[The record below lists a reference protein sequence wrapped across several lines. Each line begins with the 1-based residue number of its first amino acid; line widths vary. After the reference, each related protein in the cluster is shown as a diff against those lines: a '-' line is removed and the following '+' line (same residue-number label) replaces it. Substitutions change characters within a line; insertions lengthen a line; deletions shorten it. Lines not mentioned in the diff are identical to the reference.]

1 MVQSNHPS
9 YEELLLW
16 HSGELSPEQATVVK
30 THLGGCKD
38 CASQIDE
45 ITDICEDVNW
55 VSTEAAQRGLRSA
68 ISSKKRRRFVVGRQV
83 AAGIAAALIVS
94 LLLLFTFSDLTP
106 EARADSLLSKAIREE
121 TAAVSRRRLV
131 HFKSGPNQCQWTVG
145 ADGSQSSPAAFASSS
160 FCGLVSANLQS
171 AGWTDPLSARSFQR
185 WRTSLKKKRD
195 TIAKAPEATEVTTS
209 TQEGPLRSATLRVRI
224 SDYRPVAVRFQF
236 ADSSGAEQRA
246 VDITEEEEV
255 PQQVAEFPAPVEPKT
270 PAPTAPVVPAVIDP
284 MDETEARVRLTLHR
298 LGVDTNVLL
307 AVERTGNGV
316 RVWGVVPTAETKS
329 TVFAALSASPDVEV
343 NVLSETEE
351 AQQQAP
357 LPWTAAHGDSSPL
370 DFDQIRTLFSDNSAG
385 RQEFLNGLDAVTR
398 RLAGEARSRDALLAL
413 ASRLRSSEQEEP
425 LQKAAADLDSR
436 MAVDTSLLANQL
448 QPLTGKISGRAKR
461 LSYPQAMELYTL
473 VHDVA
478 FQSRSREPLALDDAL
493 ARVRAL
499 LVKG

>member
-1 MVQSNHPS
+1 MHSEHS
-9 YEELLLW
+9 SFEELLLW
-16 HSGELSPEQATVVK
+16 HSGELSPEQATAVK
-30 THLGGCKD
+30 AHLSVCRE
-38 CASQIDE
+38 CASRIAE

-68 ISSKKRRRFVVGRQV
+68 ISSKKRHRFFVSRPV

-121 TAAVSRRRLV
+121 TAAVSHRRLV

-145 ADGSQSSPAAFASSS
+145 ADGSQSTPAAFASSS

-171 AGWTDPLSARSFQR
+171 ADWNDPLSARSFQR
-185 WRTSLKKKRD
+185 WRNSLKKKRD

-209 TQEGPLRSATLRVRI
+209 TQEGPLRSATLRVRV

-236 ADSSGAEQRA
+236 ADSSGVEQPA
-246 VDITEEEEV
+246 VDITEEEV
-255 PQQVAEFPAPVEPKT
+255 PQQVAEFPTPPEPKT
-270 PAPTAPVVPAVIDP
+270 PTPATPPAPAIIDP
-284 MDETEARVRLTLHR
+284 MDETEARGRLILHR

-307 AVERTGNGV
+307 AVELTGSGI
-316 RVWGVVPTAETKS
+316 RVWGVVPTTETKNAVS
-329 TVFAALSASPDVEV
+329 AALSGTPGVEV
-343 NVLSETEE
+343 NVLSEAEE
-351 AQQQAP
+351 AQRQAP
-357 LPWTAAHGDSSPL
+357 LPWTAAHGDNSPL
-370 DFDQIRTLFSDNSAG
+370 GFDQIRTLFSDNPAG
-385 RQEFLNGLDAVTR
+385 RQEFLNELDAITR
-398 RLAGEARSRDALLAL
+398 RLAGEARTRDALLAL

-425 LQKAAADLDSR
+425 LQKAVADLDSR
-436 MAVDTSLLANQL
+436 MAVDTALLANQL
-448 QPLTGKISGRAKR
+448 QPLTGKISGRTKR